1 MRLQNSV
8 SSGVQLNSKLD
19 WKSYMEAVYS
29 NQGQRWLYSLKML
42 RAFNICQPFLRSVY
56 STVVASALFFLD
68 AVCWGAELTNL

>member
-56 STVVASALFFLD
+56 STVVASALFFLMRS
-68 AVCWGAELTNL
+68 AGEQS